1 VGGALSG
8 MLRWGRVR
16 MSKWGEI
23 GWGVEWDA
31 EVG

>member
-1 VGGALSG
+1 VLSG

-16 MSKWGEI
+16 MSRRGEI